1 MSNLLPRSQ
10 FAVFSLGFILA
21 FILICQIGSE
31 ANLNLVLF
39 NKTFYK
45 LEDLINYITKER
57 PTLIQFTSIGFLILN
72 ILIIYYYLKY
82 RRRIQL
88 RNFLLFSMGILLGI
102 MYSLYYIDVCF
113 TKRIV
118 MKENF
123 SKIISLDPKQGNTQH
138 RIIPIKPFIG
148 NYYMVRI
155 EPIQDSPIQYSPFNL
170 AMVSYDELRI
180 EMICPSTAISFISL
194 EKKHSQYRNLL
205 DFGSSYLKV
214 YKKNCN
220 MIRNHTFDHQ
230 IAKNSIRRFME
241 ENKIQTLYQGIAI
254 GLLFGESKSLNSDI
268 YESAKESGTLHLFAA
283 SGLHLGIL
291 LAALFFL
298 CKNILRLNFYFSLLL
313 PLLIG
318 FYYLKILNY
327 PISLTRAYYFAIAL
341 VLGKLLFKTIRH
353 MDLLVVTCFFILLIK
368 PESFLSIG
376 FNLSFSAVV
385 GIFFIKPRLD
395 QFLFF
400 EKKNIWTENLTV
412 SLSATLGTFFS
423 CWYFFPGFSFGGVLA
438 NLILV
443 PFTGILLPLLYTNVM
458 ISFLKLQFLSSF
470 LWVWTDLFLRIL
482 VILTEYFSQT
492 ISFYSEWSSMK
503 SFCLYFYFIILFCL
517 FIFPYWKKGRWL
529 YTFSSTLIITAF
541 FCLSYLSN
549 KSNNEMLDLNSN
561 YSLVSISDKA
571 SILFLDEELFI
582 GGYCKTELNQLKKK
596 LTFNLC
602 EKAKSIRIDHETC
615 MPLLRKCFSH
625 NKDLLVTLASKRLK
639 DWTPYFQ
646 DGKVQM
652 AKKNSLFQINDQ
664 PVLLYNYGFDPNWL
678 PKAISKKKRKGIL
691 VLLNEPK
698 TNWNSLEPF
707 QRKKSLGL
715 ASDWMILDKSEFAR
729 FSLLQP
735 QKNPRSS
742 RDSRSKPKEILGA
755 ELPH

>member
-1 MSNLLPRSQ
+1 M
-10 FAVFSLGFILA
+10 GFFWGMLYS
-21 FILICQIGSE
+21 FY
-31 ANLNLVLF
+31 LV
-39 NKTFYK
+39 NFY
-45 LEDLINYITKER
+45 
-57 PTLIQFTSIGFLILN
+57 
-72 ILIIYYYLKY
+72 
-82 RRRIQL
+82 
-88 RNFLLFSMGILLGI
+88 
-102 MYSLYYIDVCF
+102 F
-113 TKRIV
+113 TKRIFI
-118 MKENF
+118 KENF
-123 SKIISLDPKQGNTQH
+123 TKIISLDPKQGNTQH
-138 RIIPIKPFIG
+138 RIIPIKPITG

-155 EPIQDSPIQYSPFNL
+155 EPLEDLAIDYSPIHL

-194 EKKHSQYRNLL
+194 EKKHSQYRNLIN
-205 DFGSSYLKV
+205 FGSSYLKV
-214 YKKNCN
+214 YRKNCKLVK
-220 MIRNHTFDHQ
+220 NHTFDYQ
-230 IAKNSIRRFME
+230 IAKNSIRTFME

-298 CKNILRLNFYFSLLL
+298 CKNILKLNFYLSLIL
-313 PLLIG
+313 PLLLG
-318 FYYLKILNY
+318 YFYLNILNY

-353 MDLLVVTCFFILLIK
+353 MDLLIATCFFILLIK

-376 FNLSFSAVV
+376 FNLSFSAVA

-423 CWYFFPGFSFGGVLA
+423 CWYFFPGFSFGGLLA

-458 ISFLKLQFLSSF
+458 ISFLNLQFLSSF
-470 LWVWTDLFLRIL
+470 LWVWTDVCLRIL

-492 ISFYSEWSSMK
+492 ISFYSEWGTMK
-503 SFCLYFYFIILFCL
+503 SFSLYFYFILL
-517 FIFPYWKKGRWL
+517 LYLLIFPYWKKAKWL
-529 YTFSSTLIITAF
+529 YTISSILILLAF
-541 FCLSYLSN
+541 FCLGYLSN
-549 KSNNEMLDLNSN
+549 KISREVIDLKSN
-561 YSLVSISDKA
+561 YTLVSISEKS
-571 SILFLDEELFI
+571 SIILLDEELFI
-582 GGYCKTELNQLKKK
+582 GGYCKTELNQLKKM

-602 EKAKSIRIDHETC
+602 EQAKSIRIDHETC
-615 MPLLRKCFSH
+615 MPLLRKCISH

-664 PVLLYNYGFDPNWL
+664 PVLLYNYGFDPHWL

-691 VLLNEPK
+691 VLLKEPK

-729 FSLLQP
+729 FSLFQP

-742 RDSRSKPKEILGA
+742 SDSWSKPKEILGA